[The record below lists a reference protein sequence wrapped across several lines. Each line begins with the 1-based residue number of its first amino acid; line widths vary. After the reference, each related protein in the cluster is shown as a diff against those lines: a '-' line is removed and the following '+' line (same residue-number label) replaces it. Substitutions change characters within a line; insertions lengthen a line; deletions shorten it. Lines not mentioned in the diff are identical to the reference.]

1 MTRDTVPL
9 LIAVVASLSIHIAVI
24 PLFANQQF
32 DPPFAPPS
40 DASHLETPPVEEDEV
55 TLGIESSEGSTLTWI
70 GYDQY
75 HKHLARLAP
84 VEQAA
89 MQIKQP
95 PPQAQ
100 PPEFETEHSK
110 KTVQAVLEDLS
121 NTTAPIID
129 IVDKLL
135 KTIGEL
141 RFSSASQTPP
151 PSAKPATEQEP
162 TVDEE
167 PQTSADAADLEADP
181 TSIVEVPRANW
192 KTGRPLAAEGIILRP
207 RRPSFT
213 AHQTVTNAPGG
224 LTAVLVIDYRGRPVN
239 VEVVRGTGS
248 SSIDRS
254 LVASLYRWRAAG
266 EKIDVLVDDQ
276 TLRITIHISF
286 AR

>member
-1 MTRDTVPL
+1 MTRDAVPL
-9 LIAVVASLSIHIAVI
+9 LIAIGASISIHIVVI

-32 DPPFAPPS
+32 VPPFAPPP
-40 DASHLETPPVEEDEV
+40 DASHLETPPVEVDEV

-70 GYDQY
+70 GYDEY
-75 HKHLARLAP
+75 RKHLAMLAP

-89 MQIKQP
+89 MQINQP
-95 PPQAQ
+95 PPRAT
-100 PPEFETEHSK
+100 PPEVEPERSK
-110 KTVQAVLEDLS
+110 KTIQAVLEDLS
-121 NTTAPIID
+121 NTSAPI
-129 IVDKLL
+129 VDVVKRLL
-135 KTIGEL
+135 DAIGEL
-141 RFSSASQTPP
+141 RFSSATQYPP
-151 PSAKPATEQEP
+151 PSAKPATEQG
-162 TVDEE
+162 TAVDEE
-167 PQTSADAADLEADP
+167 SKTSADAADLESDP
-181 TSIVEVPRANW
+181 TSIVEVPRVNW

-213 AHQTVTNAPGG
+213 AHQTVTNAPRG
-224 LTAVLVIDYRGRPVN
+224 LITVLVIDHRGRPVN

-266 EKIDVLVDDQ
+266 EKIDALAKDQ